1 MAALLSITAY
11 TAVFRPGAAVIFRI
25 KTAILIQNLCVGKP
39 DLFPGFG
46 IYADFHVTGD
56 FLPEVCHNFAFG
68 SRKDA
73 GRRNPFLLA
82 DFFALLFNQ
91 RFIWPVKG
99 LGCPGAWRDKG
110 SVVNLSV
117 IDLRE
122 ADRTFGN
129 GPAFIRDDEA
139 ALSVLIGDFQ
149 LCQQPHGAGGQAL
162 LEVRCGKSGHG
173 TVIPALSDGDSQTVL
188 RPE

>member
-1 MAALLSITAY
+1 MAALLSITAC
-11 TAVFRPGAAVIFRI
+11 TAVFRPGATVIFRI
-25 KTAILIQNLCVGKP
+25 KTASFIQNLCVGKP
-39 DLFPGFG
+39 DFFPGFG

-82 DFFALLFNQ
+82 DFFALLFDQ

-122 ADRTFGN
+122 SDQL
-129 GPAFIRDDEA
+129 
-139 ALSVLIGDFQ
+139 LSETIKL
-149 LCQQPHGAGGQAL
+149 
-162 LEVRCGKSGHG
+162 RCPS
-173 TVIPALSDGDSQTVL
+173 S
-188 RPE
+188 